1 MSWLVQEKNI
11 GGNVKLTLNMSGKY
25 LRIQLLTQIESWI
38 IALTA
43 QVERKG
49 TLPSFQNLPHVPH
62 LPPKYPYPNSHYQPF
77 TTKTFMHIEVIA
89 TDVASS

>member
-25 LRIQLLTQIESWI
+25 LRIQLLTPIESWI

-49 TLPSFQNLPHVPH
+49 TLPSFR
-62 LPPKYPYPNSHYQPF
+62 
-77 TTKTFMHIEVIA
+77 TFHMFHTFHTSIPTQTQI
-89 TDVASS
+89 TNHSPQKRL